1 MTGAISDLLVQR
13 LPDTPSLALASPVTG
28 IAVAFLIALLVIRL
42 LATVWASS
50 TSRRVVGLV
59 DIATAPLLIGF
70 GVIAVSRLLE
80 ILPLG

>member
-50 TSRRVVGLV
+50 TSRRVAGLV